1 MSSTEPLLTVAELAR
16 LKRNSAVVV
25 HLDGS
30 VTRHIGKLEGDALRE
45 LIGCTYVQMV
55 PCTVAPLS
63 PKIEIWVDEE
73 GGIKPDNLNGLATA
87 KLGSQV
93 CGGQLHGTVV
103 VVRSG
108 TVP

>member
-1 MSSTEPLLTVAELAR
+1 M
-16 LKRNSAVVV
+16 V

-30 VTRHIGKLEGDALRE
+30 VTRHTGKLDGDALRE
-45 LIGCTYVQMV
+45 LIGCTFFQMV
-55 PCTVAPLS
+55 PCTMAPLS
-63 PKIEIWVDEE
+63 PTIEIWVDEE

-87 KLGSQV
+87 TLGSQV
-93 CGGQLHGTVV
+93 YGGQLHGTVV